1 MRFFL
6 AFEQLGEKRGQ
17 RVNGRLN
24 GYSLCA
30 VFLLGFF
37 HFLSDSI
44 QSFIPGDLDE
54 FSRSAL
60 ANALERNLKSLFAVC
75 MLNLRDAFQ
84 TNCLITFVRP
94 IIRLDQD
101 QTPIT
106 NRAFEMAV
114 TLTVTIME
122 RISDPL
128 PRLGVGLGWCE
139 PSVGCDHV
147 GRACEAERPRSSAG
161 RL

>member
-1 MRFFL
+1 M
-6 AFEQLGEKRGQ
+6 AIA
-17 RVNGRLN
+17 
-24 GYSLCA
+24 CA
-30 VFLLGFF
+30 PLFLLGFF
-37 HFLSDSI
+37 HFLSDSV

-128 PRLGVGLGWCE
+128 PRLGVGLLVRAKCRLRSCW
-139 PSVGCDHV
+139 PRLR
-147 GRACEAERPRSSAG
+147 GRAPPQQRRSPLESSCA
-161 RL
+161 